1 MTISPLMVELLPT
14 DSIDLQVQQNWLRGH
29 FKERTS
35 VAPFPWSWVCVES
48 IISQR
53 GETWKSKA
61 LLIYHFKYILFVSSW
76 NFHCFLNFIGCC
88 LQFAYSMMQLLQK
101 GRLMKLCD
109 GDCTIKKEIG
119 NNVSLSSIFIRHA
132 VRAYIVC
139 NSVMPN
145 QIRLYFLPLSS

>member
-1 MTISPLMVELLPT
+1 MTISPLMVELLKLT
-14 DSIDLQVQQNWLRGH
+14 MDLQLQQTDLVDIARKG
-29 FKERTS
+29 RQ
-35 VAPFPWSWVCVES
+35 VAAFPWSWVCVES

-88 LQFAYSMMQLLQK
+88 LLFAYSMMQLLQK

-109 GDCTIKKEIG
+109 GDCTIKKK
-119 NNVSLSSIFIRHA
+119 
-132 VRAYIVC
+132 
-139 NSVMPN
+139 
-145 QIRLYFLPLSS
+145 